1 MEGKG
6 EWIRME
12 SGRED
17 RMNGIEGIKES
28 SMNKNGRWNEM
39 ENESEQKSVE

>member
-1 MEGKG
+1 
-6 EWIRME
+6 ME
-12 SGRED
+12 SGREE

-28 SMNKNGRWNEM
+28 SMNENGRWNGR